1 MPKQSLSRCAH
12 HIISCVSNS
21 PPNSRITYR
30 ENRTMQQSFEA
41 RLKEIAD
48 RHAEVEHLM
57 SQPETASDPN
67 AIRRLGREY
76 SQLQHVVALWND
88 ITSAQSDLDGAN
100 ELLELEEDPEVLE
113 MAKDEIQELEDKLA
127 VLTDEIRLELLPKDE
142 TEHADAVLE
151 IRAGAGGDEAGLFA
165 AELFRMYQ
173 RYSEARGWKMKVL
186 SQNETGVGGIKEVTF
201 ELSGERAYQRLHL
214 ESGVHRVQRV
224 PATESQ
230 GRIHTST
237 ATVAVLPKAEEL
249 DVEINDNDLKI
260 DVFHSGG
267 AGGQNVNKVAT
278 AIRITHEPSGLV
290 VQCQNERSQLQN
302 KLQAME
308 ILRSRLW
315 DMELQKRNAEISAN
329 RKAQVGSGDRSE
341 KIRTYN
347 FPQSRITDHRI
358 GFTSH
363 QMQQVLGGEIDEF
376 VDALLQEEQARKL
389 AAVGD

>member
-1 MPKQSLSRCAH
+1 ME
-12 HIISCVSNS
+12 I
-21 PPNSRITYR
+21 
-30 ENRTMQQSFEA
+30 

-48 RHAEVEHLM
+48 RHGEVERLM

-76 SQLQHVVALWND
+76 SQLQQIVELWNEM
-88 ITSAQSDLDGAN
+88 TRTQSHLEGAQEIVA
-100 ELLELEEDPEVLE
+100 EEDDPEVLE
-113 MAKDEIQELEDKLA
+113 MANLEVTELQAKLESTTA
-127 VLTDEIRLELLPKDE
+127 AIRLELLPKDE
-142 TEHADAVLE
+142 TELADAVVE

-165 AELFRMYQ
+165 AEIFRMYQ
-173 RYSEARGWKMKVL
+173 RYSETRKWKLKVL
-186 SQNETGVGGIKEVTF
+186 NQNDTGVGGIKEVTF
-201 ELSGERAYQRLHL
+201 ELEGERAYQRLHL

-224 PATESQ
+224 PSTESQ

-237 ATVAVLPKAEEL
+237 ATVVVMPKAEEV
-249 DVEINDNDLKI
+249 DVKIEDNDIKI

-278 AIRITHEPSGLV
+278 AIRITHLPTGLV
-290 VQCQNERSQLQN
+290 VQCQNERSQMQN

-315 DMELQKRNAEISAN
+315 DMELRKQQAEISAN
-329 RKAQVGSGDRSE
+329 RKSQVGTGDRSE

-358 GFTSH
+358 GYTSH
-363 QMQQVLGGEIDEF
+363 QMPQVLSGDLDGFI
-376 VDALLQEEQARKL
+376 DALLQEEQARKL
-389 AAVGD
+389 AAVAG

>member
-1 MPKQSLSRCAH
+1 
-12 HIISCVSNS
+12 
-21 PPNSRITYR
+21 
-30 ENRTMQQSFEA
+30 MQQSFEA

-76 SQLQHVVALWND
+76 SQLQHVVALWNNM
-88 ITSAQSDLDGAN
+88 TSTQSDLDGAN

-113 MAKDEIQELEDKLA
+113 MAKDEIQDLEDKLA

-237 ATVAVLPKAEEL
+237 ATVAVLPKAEEV

>member
-1 MPKQSLSRCAH
+1 M
-12 HIISCVSNS
+12 
-21 PPNSRITYR
+21 T
-30 ENRTMQQSFEA
+30 RTQTDLEGALEM
-41 RLKEIAD
+41 IA
-48 RHAEVEHLM
+48 
-57 SQPETASDPN
+57 
-67 AIRRLGREY
+67 
-76 SQLQHVVALWND
+76 
-88 ITSAQSDLDGAN
+88 
-100 ELLELEEDPEVLE
+100 EEDDPEVLE
-113 MAKDEIQELEDKLA
+113 MANVEAEELKDKLETLSA
-127 VLTDEIRLELLPKDE
+127 DIKLELLPKDE
-142 TEHADAVLE
+142 TEHADAVVE

-165 AELFRMYQ
+165 AEVFRMYQ
-173 RYSEARGWKMKVL
+173 RYAEGRKWKMKVL
-186 SQNETGVGGIKEVTF
+186 SQNDTGVGGLKEVTF
-201 ELSGERAYQRLHL
+201 EIEGERAYQRLHL

-237 ATVAVLPKAEEL
+237 ATVAVMPKAEEV
-249 DVEINDNDLKI
+249 DVQINDNDLKI

-278 AIRITHEPSGLV
+278 AIRITHIPSGLV

-315 DMELQKRNAEISAN
+315 DMEIRKRQEEESAN
-329 RKAQVGSGDRSE
+329 RKAQVGTGDRSE

-358 GFTSH
+358 GHTSH
-363 QMQQVLGGEIDEF
+363 QMQNVLGGELDEF
-376 VDALLQEEQARKL
+376 IDALLQEEQARKL

>member
-1 MPKQSLSRCAH
+1 
-12 HIISCVSNS
+12 
-21 PPNSRITYR
+21 
-30 ENRTMQQSFEA
+30 MQQSMED

-48 RHAEVEHLM
+48 RHSEVERLM
-57 SQPETASDPN
+57 SLPETASDPN

-76 SQLQHVVALWND
+76 SQLQHVVELWND
-88 ITSAQSDLDGAN
+88 MTRAQSDLEGAE
-100 ELLELEEDPEVLE
+100 ELIAEEDDPEVLE
-113 MAKDEIQELEDKLA
+113 MANMEAEELKEKLET
-127 VLTDEIRLELLPKDE
+127 LTADIKLELLPKDE
-142 TEHADAVLE
+142 TEHADAVVE

-165 AELFRMYQ
+165 AEVFRMYQ
-173 RYSEARGWKMKVL
+173 RYAEGRKWKMKVL
-186 SQNETGVGGIKEVTF
+186 SENATGVGGIKEVTF
-201 ELSGERAYQRLHL
+201 EIEGERAYQRLHL

-237 ATVAVLPKAEEL
+237 ATVAVLPKAEEV
-249 DVEINDNDLKI
+249 DVVIDENDLKI

-278 AIRITHEPSGLV
+278 AIRITHEPTGLV

-315 DMELQKRNAEISAN
+315 DIELRKRQEEVSAN
-329 RKAQVGSGDRSE
+329 RKAQVGTGDRSE

-358 GFTSH
+358 SYTSH
-363 QMQQVLGGEIDEF
+363 QMQNVMGGELDEF
-376 VDALLQEEQARKL
+376 IDALLQEEQARKL

>member
-1 MPKQSLSRCAH
+1 M
-12 HIISCVSNS
+12 
-21 PPNSRITYR
+21 
-30 ENRTMQQSFEA
+30 EN

-48 RHAEVEHLM
+48 RHSEVEHLM

-76 SQLQHVVALWND
+76 SQLQHIVKLWND
-88 ITSAQSDLDGAN
+88 VTRTQSDLEGAQ
-100 ELLELEEDPEVLE
+100 EMIAEEDDPEVLE
-113 MAKDEIQELEDKLA
+113 MAKTEVDELSESLEKL
-127 VLTDEIRLELLPKDE
+127 TEEIKIELLPKDE
-142 TEHADAVLE
+142 TEHADAVVE
-151 IRAGAGGDEAGLFA
+151 VRAGAGGDEAGLFA
-165 AELFRMYQ
+165 AEVFRMYQ
-173 RYSEARGWKMKVL
+173 RYAEARKWKLKIL
-186 SQNETGVGGIKEVTF
+186 SQNDTGVGGIKEVTF
-201 ELSGERAYQRLHL
+201 EIEGERAYQRLHL

-224 PATESQ
+224 PTTESQ

-237 ATVAVLPKAEEL
+237 ATVVVMPKAEEV
-249 DVEINDNDLKI
+249 DVQLVDNDLKI

-278 AIRITHEPSGLV
+278 AIRITHLPSGLV

-315 DMELQKRNAEISAN
+315 DMELRKQQAEMSAN
-329 RKAQVGSGDRSE
+329 RKAQVGTGDRSE

-358 GFTSH
+358 GYTSH
-363 QMQQVLGGEIDEF
+363 QMQQVLSGELDGF

-389 AAVGD
+389 AAVSD

>member
-1 MPKQSLSRCAH
+1 
-12 HIISCVSNS
+12 
-21 PPNSRITYR
+21 
-30 ENRTMQQSFEA
+30 MQQSFEA

-88 ITSAQSDLDGAN
+88 MTSAQSDLDGAN